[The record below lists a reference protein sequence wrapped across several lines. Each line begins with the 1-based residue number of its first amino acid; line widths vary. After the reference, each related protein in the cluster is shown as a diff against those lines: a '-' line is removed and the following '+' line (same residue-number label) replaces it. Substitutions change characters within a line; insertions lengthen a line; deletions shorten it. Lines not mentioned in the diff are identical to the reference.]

1 MLFTSAFLEGLVDG
15 RYTLAFRRWPKARV
29 HPGGQ
34 MRTMVGVL
42 EVEAVERVSE
52 RAISEADAA
61 RAGFAS
67 KAALIEALS
76 ADGRRAGRRAGAGGR
91 SSGAASASRGA
102 TSETA
107 REEGE
112 IYRVVLRL
120 AGPDPRVALREQT
133 PSPQELDDVRQR
145 LARLDAAA
153 TRAQR
158 EPWTMRVLVLIAS
171 QPEGTRAADLAT
183 HLAMETLP
191 FKLLV
196 RKLKEFGLTESLGT
210 GYRLSPRG
218 RALLAHLR
226 AYPDA
231 PPRPPRG

>member
-67 KAALIEALS
+67 RAALLEALS
-76 ADGRRAGRRAGAGGR
+76 ADGRRAGRRAGAGR
-91 SSGAASASRGA
+91 SSAAAATSRA
-102 TSETA
+102 AKSETA
-107 REEGE
+107 RDEGE

-120 AGPDPRVALREQT
+120 AGPDPRVALREQA

-183 HLAMETLP
+183 HLAMETQP

-196 RKLKEFGLTESLGT
+196 RKLKEFGLTESLDT

-226 AYPDA
+226 AHPDG